1 MEVRRLT
8 PVSVLIPSLCGGH
21 GLVSL
26 VEALTDPGARPVE
39 VLIADNGLSQKA
51 VRELSER
58 RARVVPMGKNVG
70 FGAAV
75 NRLVPHAEGTL
86 LAVLND
92 DISVED
98 GFLEALVAPLELG
111 ASASA
116 GVLVREECPT
126 VIETAGIVI
135 DRFLGSYDHLQGES
149 VAILASEPPAPI
161 GPCAGAGAWHREVFT
176 ALGGFDERFFAYCED
191 VDLAIRM
198 SQFAMDCAL
207 ATKAVARHAGSR
219 TLGYHSLAKAGRVGH
234 SRGALI
240 AKYGLLRRPVPAAW
254 LLSSELIACIELARR
269 HRSIEPARSRVA
281 GYRSGG
287 RARPAVA
294 GRPVPTAATVGL
306 VDGLGRR
313 YRRSLRR
320 AR

>member
-1 MEVRRLT
+1 M
-8 PVSVLIPSLCGGH
+8 GGN
-21 GLVSL
+21 L
-26 VEALTDPGARPVE
+26 
-39 VLIADNGLSQKA
+39 
-51 VRELSER
+51 
-58 RARVVPMGKNVG
+58 G

-75 NRLVPHAEGTL
+75 NRLASLAEGRL
-86 LAVLND
+86 LVVLND
-92 DISVED
+92 DISIED
-98 GFLEALVAPLELG
+98 GFLEALVAPLERG
-111 ASASA
+111 ASVSA
-116 GVLVREECPT
+116 GILVRDECPT

-135 DRFLGSYDHLQGES
+135 DRFLGGYDHLQGES
-149 VAILASEPPAPI
+149 VAILASTPPAPL
-161 GPCAGAGAWHREVFT
+161 GPCAGAGAWHREAFT

-198 SQFAMDCAL
+198 SQLAIDCEL

-219 TLGYHSLAKAGRVGH
+219 TLGYHSLTKAGRVGH

-269 HRSIEPARSRVA
+269 HRSIEPARARVA
-281 GYRSGG
+281 GYRSGRRAHPGVADRPG
-287 RARPAVA
+287 RA
-294 GRPVPTAATVGL
+294 AATVGL

-313 YRRSLRR
+313 YRRSLRL